1 EVAAVN
7 RLNQQ
12 ERFNSSSQV
21 AFLKAA
27 GHKLIVVEFSAKW
40 CGPCKLIGPVFHALS
55 LKYKNVS
62 FASVDVN
69 KSQELAE
76 FCNVQAIPTFQMFK
90 QTEKVTLFSRF
101 KRAICCYR
109 SGFEVKLIY
118 EFCGADPKKL
128 EAKIQELM

>member
-1 EVAAVN
+1 MV
-7 RLNQQ
+7 
-12 ERFNSSSQV
+12 QV
-21 AFLKAA
+21 IKDTDEFRAFLKAA

-90 QTEKVTLFSRF
+90 QTEKV
-101 KRAICCYR
+101 C
-109 SGFEVKLIY
+109 
-118 EFCGADPKKL
+118 FCGNK
-128 EAKIQELM
+128 QG